1 MRLFKQAMLV
11 SALTLPL
18 LANASQNEALQ
29 NLTDQY
35 LSSHAISEGI
45 TAVSLGVSTGP
56 GNFQSYYAGRIST
69 DPEAPTPNDN
79 NLMQIGS
86 ITKSFTS
93 ILILQLEAQGKL
105 NINDSISQY
114 LANLPAPWQN
124 VTIKELLN
132 MTSGIPD
139 YDNNQTMVKE
149 FVNNYNPG
157 PHFTPEQEVNFAW
170 QYQAQSCPSNNCP
183 DDGIFSPGTN
193 WYYSNTNYALAG
205 MIVSKVTGQPMEYEV
220 HNQLLA
226 PNNLVNTFYLPYS
239 YADLSQ
245 SPWYPEY
252 QLFNIPNRVIH
263 GYDMGDP
270 SLFPVG
276 ADMTNLD
283 MSYAGA
289 EGDITSNL
297 HDVTQWIQDIFGQNS
312 TLRLTAQQYQE
323 LETPVCENS
332 SNNCIPGQPVKIG
345 SNITDG
351 YALGLGVAY
360 LPIAGTDLPA
370 LGTIWDYEGETFGHR
385 FFWILIQ
392 QSPQN
397 PKLRVPYLLIT
408 AELNSAPAGQQDNI
422 QCLALQAAET
432 VEGLPLSSFGCGN
445 SAIFKSTRFNF
456 IKP

>member
-1 MRLFKQAMLV
+1 MRLFKKVILIGAI
-11 SALTLPL
+11 TFPL
-18 LANASQNEALQ
+18 SMWASNSNNEALQ

-35 LSSHAISEGI
+35 LSNYSISEGI
-45 TAVSLGVSTGP
+45 TEVSLGVSTGS
-56 GNFQSYYAGRIST
+56 GNFQSYYAGSTST
-69 DPEAPTPNDN
+69 DPYAPTPTDK
-79 NLMQIGS
+79 NLSQIGS

-105 NINDSISQY
+105 SINDSISKY
-114 LANLPAPWQN
+114 LSNLPVPWQN

-139 YDNNQTMVKE
+139 YGSNQTMVNE

-170 QYQAQSCPSNNCP
+170 QYQEQSCPSNNCP

-205 MIVSKVTGQPMEYEV
+205 MIISKVTGQPMEYEV

-226 PNNLVNTFYLPYS
+226 PNDLINTFYLPYS

-252 QLFNIPNRVIH
+252 KLFNIPNRVIH
-263 GYDMGDP
+263 GYDMADSP
-270 SLFPVG
+270 LFPVG

-289 EGDITSNL
+289 EGDMTSNM
-297 HDVTQWIQDIFGQNS
+297 HDVTQWIQAIFSKNA
-312 TLRLTAQQYQE
+312 TLQLTAQQYQE
-323 LETPVCENS
+323 LETPVCES
-332 SNNCIPGQPVKIG
+332 ASNNCIPGQTVTIG
-345 SNITDG
+345 PNTTNG
-351 YALGLGVAY
+351 YALGLGTAY
-360 LPIAGTDLPA
+360 FPIAGTDVPA

-385 FFWILIQ
+385 FLWMLIQ
-392 QSPQN
+392 NS
-397 PKLRVPYLLIT
+397 KLPVPYLLIT
-408 AELNSAPAGQQDNI
+408 TELNSVPAGQDNI
-422 QCLALQAAET
+422 LCLALQAAET
-432 VEGLPLSSFGCGN
+432 LENLPLSSFGCGN
-445 SAIFKSTRFNF
+445 SNADSLLRKSVNTSL
-456 IKP
+456 